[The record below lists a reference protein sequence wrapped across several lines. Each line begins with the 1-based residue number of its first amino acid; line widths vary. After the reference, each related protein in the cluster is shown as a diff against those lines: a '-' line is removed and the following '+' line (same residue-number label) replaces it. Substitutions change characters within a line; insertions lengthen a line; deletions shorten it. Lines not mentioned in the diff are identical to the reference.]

1 MAEATET
8 SGSRITSEDK
18 SYLSTAIGVGVLAVL
33 ITGAIYFFFF
43 ARAKTAEVTGFDPD
57 RPVPSESVIKKR
69 LNLDQYHVT
78 RENGTET
85 AFRNEFWNNTRAGI
99 YVDVITGEPLFTSA
113 DKFDGAT
120 GRPTFTKPI
129 SKDLVVE
136 KLDTSHDMQRTEIR
150 TKRSNAHLGHLFSE
164 PTSPTGQRYAVN
176 SAAFHFIPMER
187 MKGEGYEAFLSLLE
201 KKPAAP

>member
-1 MAEATET
+1 MAETT
-8 SGSRITSEDK
+8 TRVISEDT
-18 SYLSTAIGVGVLAVL
+18 SRTSTYVGVIVAIVL
-33 ITGAIYFFFF
+33 ISGAVYFFFF
-43 ARAKTAEVTGFDPD
+43 ARAKTMEVTGFDPN
-57 RPVPSESVIKKR
+57 RPVPTDVLLRKR

-85 AFRNEFWNNTRAGI
+85 AFRNEFWNNARAGI
-99 YVDVITGEPLFTSA
+99 YVDVITGEPLFCSL

-129 SKDLVVE
+129 SKDLIVE

-150 TKRSNAHLGHLFSE
+150 AKRSDSHLGHLFPD

-176 SAAFHFIPMER
+176 SAAFHFISQER
-187 MKGEGYEAFLSLLE
+187 MAAEGYGAFLPLLE
-201 KKPAAP
+201 PKK